1 MNIHGF
7 DIAIIIAYFIIV
19 IIAGIMVSRKASE
32 NMESYFL
39 ANKSIPW
46 YVLGI
51 SNAASMFD
59 ITGTMWLV
67 TLLFVYGLKSV
78 WLPWL
83 WPMFNQIFL
92 MVYLAVWL
100 RRSNVLTG
108 AEWIRTR
115 FGDNKGG
122 ELSHVS
128 VVIFALISVIGFI
141 AYSFQ
146 GIGKFLSVFF
156 PWEISPNIYAL
167 IIMAVTT
174 VYVILGG
181 MRSVVITD
189 IIQYIIMTIVSVL
202 IAAIAMYKTTPE
214 MVFSVVPQGWKE
226 LFFGWHLNLD
236 WSNILASVNDKI
248 AGDGFALKGAFGAF
262 FMMMLFKGV
271 LVSMAGPCP
280 NYDMQRILATKTPKE
295 SALMSGIV
303 SLMLFFP
310 RYLLIA
316 SIVVLGLVFYSP
328 QLQTMGSKPV
338 DYEQLLP
345 YVINNFIP
353 AGLTGLVIAGLL
365 AAFMST
371 FDSTINAG
379 AAYIVNDLYK
389 RYINPNASDK
399 RYIYISYICSIIV
412 VVVGISFGFMTDSIN
427 SVTQWLVAGLFGGYT
442 APNVLKWHWWRLNG
456 IGYFAGMI
464 SGIITAMAVPIFL
477 PNLHILMGFLVILT
491 ISTAASII
499 LSLITKSENP
509 EILKKFYKTVRPW
522 GFWTPVLKMVLKE
535 DPDFKR
541 NTNFSRDMVN
551 VAVGIA
557 WQTCLITLPIYLV
570 LKQYKPMAITLAVI
584 IVTSIF
590 LKINWYNKLEEN

>member
-7 DIAIIIAYFIIV
+7 DIAIVIGYLVLVIAAGV
-19 IIAGIMVSRKASE
+19 IVSRRASK
-32 NMESYFL
+32 NLDSYFL
-39 ANKSIPW
+39 AGKSIPW

-51 SNAASMFD
+51 SNASSMFD

-78 WLPWL
+78 WIPWL

-115 FGDNKGG
+115 FGDDRGG
-122 ELSHVS
+122 ELSHIS
-128 VVIFALISVIGFI
+128 VVLFALISVIGFM
-141 AYSFQ
+141 AYAFQ
-146 GIGKFLSVFF
+146 GIGKFAAVFF
-156 PWEISPNIYAL
+156 PWEISPNVYAL
-167 IIMAVTT
+167 IFMTITT

-181 MRSVVITD
+181 MHSVVITD
-189 IIQYIIMTIVSVL
+189 IIQFVIMTIVSVF
-202 IAAIAMYKTTPE
+202 IAVIAMQRTTPE
-214 MVFSVVPQGWKE
+214 MVFSVVPEGWKE

-280 NYDMQRILATKTPKE
+280 NYDMQRVLATKSPKE
-295 SALMSGIV
+295 SAMMSGIV
-303 SLMLFFP
+303 SIVLFFP
-310 RYLLIA
+310 RYLLITG
-316 SIVVLGLVFYSP
+316 IVVLALVFYSP
-328 QLQTMGSKPV
+328 QLQTMGSQQI

-353 AGLTGLVIAGLL
+353 VGLTGFMLAGLL
-365 AAFMST
+365 AAFMSS
-371 FDSTINAG
+371 FDSTVNAG

-399 RYIYISYICSIIV
+399 KYIRISYLCSIIV
-412 VVVGISFGFMTDSIN
+412 VVIGISFGFMTDSIN
-427 SVTQWLVAGLFGGYT
+427 SVTQWIVAGLFAGYT

-456 IGYFAGMI
+456 TGYFAGMI
-464 SGIITAMAVPIFL
+464 SGITTAMAL
-477 PNLHILMGFLVILT
+477 PKLFPDLHILNGFLVILT

-499 LSLITKSENP
+499 VSLITKPENP
-509 EILKKFYKTVRPW
+509 EILKKFYKNVRPW
-522 GFWTPVLKMVLKE
+522 GFWTPVLKMVLE
-535 DPDFKR
+535 EEPNFKR
-541 NTNFSRDMVN
+541 NTNFSRDMIN

-557 WQTCLITLPIYLV
+557 WQTCLITLPIYIV
-570 LKQYKPMAITLAVI
+570 LKQCKPMVITIVI
-584 IVTSIF
+584 LIVTSVF

>member
-7 DIAIIIAYFIIV
+7 DIAIVVVYLVLVVTAGV
-19 IIAGIMVSRKASE
+19 IVSRKASQ
-32 NMESYFL
+32 NLNSYFL
-39 ANKSIPW
+39 AGKSIPW

-51 SNAASMFD
+51 SNASSMFD

-78 WLPWL
+78 WIPWL

-92 MVYLAVWL
+92 MIYLAVWL

-115 FGDNKGG
+115 FGDDRGG
-122 ELSHVS
+122 ELSHIS
-128 VVIFALISVIGFI
+128 VVLFALISVIGFM
-141 AYSFQ
+141 AYAFQ
-146 GIGKFLSVFF
+146 GIGKFAAVFF
-156 PWEISPNIYAL
+156 PWEISPNVYAL
-167 IIMAVTT
+167 IFMTITT

-189 IIQYIIMTIVSVL
+189 IIQFIIMTIVSVF
-202 IAAIAMYKTTPE
+202 IAVIAMQKTTPE
-214 MVFSVVPQGWKE
+214 MVFSVVPEGWKE
-226 LFFGWHLNLD
+226 LFFGWNLNLD
-236 WSNILASVNDKI
+236 WSQAIASVNNKI
-248 AGDGFALKGAFGAF
+248 AGDGFAIKGAFGAF

-280 NYDMQRILATKTPKE
+280 NYDMQRVLATKSPKE

-303 SLMLFFP
+303 SIVLFFP
-310 RYLLIA
+310 RYLLITG
-316 SIVVLGLVFYSP
+316 IVVLALVFYSP
-328 QLQTMGSKPV
+328 QLQTMGSQQV

-353 AGLTGLVIAGLL
+353 VGLTGFMLAGLL
-365 AAFMST
+365 AAFMSS
-371 FDSTINAG
+371 FDSTVNAG
-379 AAYIVNDLYK
+379 AAYIVNDIYK
-389 RYINPNASDK
+389 RYINPDASDK

-412 VVVGISFGFMTDSIN
+412 VVVGISFGFMTESIH
-427 SVTQWLVAGLFGGYT
+427 TATEWIVAGLFGGYT

-456 IGYFAGMI
+456 TGYFAGMI
-464 SGIITAMAVPIFL
+464 SGIITAMAIPKLF
-477 PNLHILMGFLVILT
+477 PDLHILNGFLVILT

-499 LSLITKSENP
+499 VSLITKPENP

-522 GFWTPVLKMVLKE
+522 GFWTPVLKMVLE
-535 DPDFKR
+535 EEPDFKR
-541 NTNFSRDMVN
+541 NTNFTRDMIN
-551 VAVGIA
+551 VAAGIA
-557 WQTCLITLPIYLV
+557 WQTCLITLPIYIV
-570 LKQYKPMAITLAVI
+570 LKQYKPMVITIVI
-584 IVTSIF
+584 LIVTSVF

>member
-7 DIAIIIAYFIIV
+7 DVAIIIAYLVIV
-19 IIAGIMVSRKASE
+19 IAAGVIVSRKASK
-32 NMESYFL
+32 NLSSYFL
-39 ANKSIPW
+39 AGKTIPW

-51 SNAASMFD
+51 SNASSMFD

-67 TLLFVYGLKSV
+67 MLLFVYGLKSV
-78 WLPWL
+78 WIPWL

-92 MVYLAVWL
+92 MIYLAAWL

-115 FGDNKGG
+115 FGDDKGG
-122 ELSHVS
+122 ELSHIS
-128 VVIFALISVIGFI
+128 VVLFALISVVGFI
-141 AYSFQ
+141 AYAFQ
-146 GIGKFLSVFF
+146 GIGKFSAVFF

-167 IIMAVTT
+167 IFMAITT
-174 VYVILGG
+174 FYVILGG

-189 IIQYIIMTIVSVL
+189 IIQFIIMTVVSVL
-202 IAAIAMYKTTPE
+202 IAIIAMQKTTPE
-214 MVFSVVPQGWKE
+214 MIFSVVPQGWKE

-236 WSNILASVNDKI
+236 WSNILASVNGKI
-248 AGDGFALKGAFGAF
+248 TTDGFAIGGAFGAF

-280 NYDMQRILATKTPKE
+280 NYDMQRILATKSPKE

-303 SLMLFFP
+303 SATLFFP
-310 RYLLIA
+310 RYLLITG
-316 SIVVLGLVFYSP
+316 IVVLGLVFYSP
-328 QLQTMGSKPV
+328 QLQTIGSQQV

-353 AGLTGLVIAGLL
+353 VGLTGLVLAGLL
-365 AAFMST
+365 AAFMSS
-371 FDSTINAG
+371 FDSTVNAG
-379 AAYIVNDLYK
+379 AAYVVNDLYK

-412 VVVGISFGFMTDSIN
+412 VIVGIFFGFKTDSIN
-427 SVTQWLVAGLFGGYT
+427 SVTQWIVAGLFGGYT

-456 IGYFAGMI
+456 AGYFAGMI
-464 SGIITAMAVPIFL
+464 SGIATAMVIPVVF
-477 PNLHILMGFLVILT
+477 PNLHVLMGFLVILT

-499 LSLITKSENP
+499 VSLSTKQESP
-509 EILKKFYKTVRPW
+509 ETLKRFYKSVRPW
-522 GFWTPVLKMVLKE
+522 GLWAPVLKMVLE
-535 DPDFKR
+535 EEPDFKR
-541 NTNFSRDMVN
+541 NANFKRDMLN

-557 WQTCLITLPIYLV
+557 WQTGFITLPIYIV
-570 LKQYKPMAITLAVI
+570 LKQYKPMAITIAVI
-584 IVTSIF
+584 VITSIF
-590 LKINWYNKLEEN
+590 LKINWYNRLEEN

>member
-7 DIAIIIAYFIIV
+7 DVAIIIAYLVIV
-19 IIAGIMVSRKASE
+19 IAAGVIVSRKASK
-32 NMESYFL
+32 NLSSYFL
-39 ANKSIPW
+39 AGKTIPW

-51 SNAASMFD
+51 SNASSMFD

-67 TLLFVYGLKSV
+67 MLLFVYGLKSV
-78 WLPWL
+78 WIPWL

-92 MVYLAVWL
+92 MIYLAAWL

-115 FGDNKGG
+115 FGDDKGG
-122 ELSHVS
+122 ELSHIS
-128 VVIFALISVIGFI
+128 VVLFALISVVGFI
-141 AYSFQ
+141 AYAFQ
-146 GIGKFLSVFF
+146 GIGKFSAVFF

-167 IIMAVTT
+167 IFMAITT
-174 VYVILGG
+174 FYVILGG

-189 IIQYIIMTIVSVL
+189 IIQFIIMTVVSVL
-202 IAAIAMYKTTPE
+202 IAIIAMQKTTPE
-214 MVFSVVPQGWKE
+214 MIFSVVPQGWKE

-236 WSNILASVNDKI
+236 WSNILASVNGKI
-248 AGDGFALKGAFGAF
+248 TTDGFAIGGAFGAF

-280 NYDMQRILATKTPKE
+280 NYDMQRILATKSPKE

-303 SLMLFFP
+303 SATLFFP
-310 RYLLIA
+310 RYLLITG
-316 SIVVLGLVFYSP
+316 IVVLGLVFYSP
-328 QLQTMGSKPV
+328 QLQTIGSQQV

-353 AGLTGLVIAGLL
+353 VGLTGLVLAGLL
-365 AAFMST
+365 AAFMSS
-371 FDSTINAG
+371 FDSTVNAG
-379 AAYIVNDLYK
+379 AAYVVNDLYK

-412 VVVGISFGFMTDSIN
+412 VIVGIFFGFKTDSIN
-427 SVTQWLVAGLFGGYT
+427 SVTQWIVAGLFGGYT

-456 IGYFAGMI
+456 AGYFAGMI
-464 SGIITAMAVPIFL
+464 SGIATAMVIPVVF
-477 PNLHILMGFLVILT
+477 PNLHVLMGFLVILT

-499 LSLITKSENP
+499 VSLSTKQESP
-509 EILKKFYKTVRPW
+509 ETLKRFYKSVRPW
-522 GFWTPVLKMVLKE
+522 GLWAPVLKMVLE
-535 DPDFKR
+535 EEPDFKR
-541 NTNFSRDMVN
+541 NANFKRDMLN

-557 WQTCLITLPIYLV
+557 WQTGFITLPIYIV
-570 LKQYKPMAITLAVI
+570 LKQYKPMAVTIAVI
-584 IVTSIF
+584 VITSIF
-590 LKINWYNKLEEN
+590 LKINWYNRLEEN

>member
-1 MNIHGF
+1 MNIHWF
-7 DIAIIIAYFIIV
+7 DIAVIIAYLVIV
-19 IIAGIMVSRKASE
+19 IAAGVIVSRKASK
-32 NMESYFL
+32 NLSSYFL
-39 ANKSIPW
+39 AGKTIPW

-51 SNAASMFD
+51 SNASSMFD

-78 WLPWL
+78 WIPWL
-83 WPMFNQIFL
+83 WPMFNQIFI

-115 FGDNKGG
+115 FGDDKGG
-122 ELSHVS
+122 ELSHIS
-128 VVIFALISVIGFI
+128 VVLFALISVVGFM
-141 AYSFQ
+141 AYAFQ
-146 GIGKFLSVFF
+146 GIGKFSAVFF

-167 IIMAVTT
+167 VFMAITT

-189 IIQYIIMTIVSVL
+189 IIQFIIMTIVSVL
-202 IAAIAMYKTTPE
+202 IAVIAMQKTTPE
-214 MVFSVVPQGWKE
+214 IIFSVVPQGWKE
-226 LFFGWHLNLD
+226 LFFGWHINLD
-236 WSNILASVNDKI
+236 WSNILVSVNDKI
-248 AGDGFALKGAFGAF
+248 AGDGFAISGAFGAF

-280 NYDMQRILATKTPKE
+280 NYDMQRVLATKSPKE
-295 SALMSGIV
+295 SAMMSGIV
-303 SLMLFFP
+303 SVVLFFP
-310 RYLLIA
+310 RYLLITG
-316 SIVVLGLVFYSP
+316 IVVLGLVFYSP
-328 QLQTMGSKPV
+328 QLQTMGSQQV
-338 DYEQLLP
+338 DYEQILP
-345 YVINNFIP
+345 YVINKFIP
-353 AGLTGLVIAGLL
+353 VGLTGFVLAGLL
-365 AAFMST
+365 AAFMSS
-371 FDSTINAG
+371 FDSTVNAG
-379 AAYIVNDLYK
+379 AAYVVNDLYK

-399 RYIYISYICSIIV
+399 RYIYISYICSILV

-427 SVTQWLVAGLFGGYT
+427 SVTQWIVAGLFGGYT

-456 IGYFAGMI
+456 SGYFAGMI
-464 SGIITAMAVPIFL
+464 SGIATAMLIPGLL
-477 PNLHILMGFLVILT
+477 PNLHILIGFLVILT

-499 LSLITKSENP
+499 VSLLTKQESP
-509 EILKKFYKTVRPW
+509 EILKNFYKTVRPW
-522 GFWTPVLKMVLKE
+522 GFWTPVLKMVLE
-535 DPDFKR
+535 DEPDFKR

-570 LKQYKPMAITLAVI
+570 LKQYKPMAITIAVI
-584 IVTSIF
+584 IITTIF

>member
-7 DIAIIIAYFIIV
+7 DIAIVVVYLVLVVTAGV
-19 IIAGIMVSRKASE
+19 IVSRKASQ
-32 NMESYFL
+32 NLNSYFL
-39 ANKSIPW
+39 AGKSIPW

-51 SNAASMFD
+51 SNASSMFD

-78 WLPWL
+78 WIPWL

-92 MVYLAVWL
+92 MIYLAVWL

-115 FGDNKGG
+115 FGDDRGG
-122 ELSHVS
+122 ELSHIS
-128 VVIFALISVIGFI
+128 VVLFALISVIGFM
-141 AYSFQ
+141 AYAFQ
-146 GIGKFLSVFF
+146 GIGKFAAVFF
-156 PWEISPNIYAL
+156 PWEISPNICAL
-167 IIMAVTT
+167 IFMAITT
-174 VYVILGG
+174 IYVILGG

-189 IIQYIIMTIVSVL
+189 IIQFIIMTIVSVF
-202 IAAIAMYKTTPE
+202 IAVIAMQKTTPE

-226 LFFGWHLNLD
+226 LFFGWNLNLD
-236 WSNILASVNDKI
+236 WSEILASVNNKI

-280 NYDMQRILATKTPKE
+280 NYDMQRVLATKSPKE

-303 SLMLFFP
+303 SIVLFFP
-310 RYLLIA
+310 RYLLITG
-316 SIVVLGLVFYSP
+316 IVVLALVFYSP
-328 QLQTMGSKPV
+328 QLQTMGSQQV

-353 AGLTGLVIAGLL
+353 VGLTGFMLAGLL
-365 AAFMST
+365 AAFMSS
-371 FDSTINAG
+371 FDSTVNAG
-379 AAYIVNDLYK
+379 AAYIVNDIYK
-389 RYINPNASDK
+389 RYINPDASDK
-399 RYIYISYICSIIV
+399 RYIRISYLCSIIV
-412 VVVGISFGFMTDSIN
+412 VVIGISFGFMTESIN
-427 SVTQWLVAGLFGGYT
+427 SVTQWIVAGLFGGYT

-456 IGYFAGMI
+456 TGYFAGMI
-464 SGIITAMAVPIFL
+464 SGITTAMAIPKLF
-477 PNLHILMGFLVILT
+477 PDLHVLNGFLVILA

-499 LSLITKSENP
+499 VSLITKPENP
-509 EILKKFYKTVRPW
+509 EILKKFYKNVRPW
-522 GFWTPVLKMVLKE
+522 GFWTPVLKMVLE
-535 DPDFKR
+535 EEPDFKR
-541 NTNFSRDMVN
+541 NTNFSRDMIN

-557 WQTCLITLPIYLV
+557 WQTCLITLPIYIV
-570 LKQYKPMAITLAVI
+570 LKQYKPMVITIALLI
-584 IVTSIF
+584 ITSVF

>member
-7 DIAIIIAYFIIV
+7 DIAIIIAYFVTVIV
-19 IIAGIMVSRKASE
+19 AGILVSRKAGE

-46 YVLGI
+46 YVLGV

-67 TLLFVYGLKSV
+67 MLLFVYGLKSV

-115 FGDNKGG
+115 FGDDKGG
-122 ELSHVS
+122 ELSHIS
-128 VVIFALISVIGFI
+128 VVIFALISVVGFI

-146 GIGKFLSVFF
+146 GIGKFLAVFF
-156 PWEISPNIYAL
+156 PWEISPNVYAL

-181 MRSVVITD
+181 MHSVVITD
-189 IIQYIIMTIVSVL
+189 IIQYIIMTVVSVFV
-202 IAAIAMYKTTPE
+202 AAIAMNKTTPE

-226 LFFGWHLNLD
+226 IFFGWHLNLD
-236 WSNILASVNDKI
+236 WSNILASVNNKI
-248 AGDGFALKGAFGAF
+248 AGDGFAIEGAFGAF

-303 SLMLFFP
+303 SLVLFFP

-316 SIVVLGLVFYSP
+316 GIVVLGLVFYSP
-328 QLQTMGSKPV
+328 QLQTMGSQPV

-412 VVVGISFGFMTDSIN
+412 VVVGISFGFVTDSIN

-456 IGYFAGMI
+456 MGYFAGMM
-464 SGIITAMAVPIFL
+464 SGIITALAVPLLL
-477 PNLHILMGFLVILT
+477 PGLHILMGFLIILT

-499 LSLITKSENP
+499 LSLITKP
-509 EILKKFYKTVRPW
+509 ESPETLQKFYKTVRPW
-522 GFWTPVLKMVLKE
+522 GFWTPVLKMVLQNE
-535 DPDFKR
+535 PDFKR
-541 NTNFSRDMVN
+541 NTNFNRDMLN

-570 LKQYKPMAITLAVI
+570 LKQYKPMAITIAILI
-584 IVTSIF
+584 ITSIF

>member
-7 DIAIIIAYFIIV
+7 DIAIVVVYLVLVVTAGV
-19 IIAGIMVSRKASE
+19 IVSRKASQ
-32 NMESYFL
+32 NLNSYFL
-39 ANKSIPW
+39 AGKSIPW

-51 SNAASMFD
+51 SNASSMFD

-78 WLPWL
+78 WIPWL

-92 MVYLAVWL
+92 MIYLAVWL

-115 FGDNKGG
+115 FGDDRGG
-122 ELSHVS
+122 ELSHIS
-128 VVIFALISVIGFI
+128 VVLFALISVIGFM
-141 AYSFQ
+141 AYAFQ
-146 GIGKFLSVFF
+146 GIGKFAAVFF

-167 IIMAVTT
+167 IFMAITT
-174 VYVILGG
+174 IYVILGG

-189 IIQYIIMTIVSVL
+189 IIQFIIMTIVSVF
-202 IAAIAMYKTTPE
+202 IAVIAMQKTTPE

-226 LFFGWHLNLD
+226 LFFGWNLNLD
-236 WSNILASVNDKI
+236 WSEILASVNNKI

-280 NYDMQRILATKTPKE
+280 NYDMQRVLATKSPKE

-303 SLMLFFP
+303 SIVLFFP
-310 RYLLIA
+310 RYLLITG
-316 SIVVLGLVFYSP
+316 IVVLALVFYSP
-328 QLQTMGSKPV
+328 QLQTMGSEQV

-353 AGLTGLVIAGLL
+353 VGLTGFMLAGLL
-365 AAFMST
+365 AAFMSS
-371 FDSTINAG
+371 FDSTVNAG
-379 AAYIVNDLYK
+379 AAYIVNDIYK
-389 RYINPNASDK
+389 RYINPDASDK
-399 RYIYISYICSIIV
+399 RYIRISYLCSIIV
-412 VVVGISFGFMTDSIN
+412 VVIGISFGFMTESIN
-427 SVTQWLVAGLFGGYT
+427 SVTQWIVAGLFGGYT

-456 IGYFAGMI
+456 TGYFAGMI
-464 SGIITAMAVPIFL
+464 SGITTAMAIPKLF
-477 PNLHILMGFLVILT
+477 PDLHVLNGFLVILA

-499 LSLITKSENP
+499 VSLITKPENP
-509 EILKKFYKTVRPW
+509 EILKKFYKNVRPW
-522 GFWTPVLKMVLKE
+522 GFWTPVLKMVLE
-535 DPDFKR
+535 EEPDFKR
-541 NTNFSRDMVN
+541 NTNFSRDMIN

-557 WQTCLITLPIYLV
+557 WQTCLITLPIYIV
-570 LKQYKPMAITLAVI
+570 LKQYKPMVITIALLI
-584 IVTSIF
+584 ITSVF

>member
-7 DIAIIIAYFIIV
+7 DIAIIIAYFVTVIV
-19 IIAGIMVSRKASE
+19 AGILVSRKAGE

-46 YVLGI
+46 YVLGV

-67 TLLFVYGLKSV
+67 MLLFVYGLKSV

-115 FGDNKGG
+115 FGDDKGG
-122 ELSHVS
+122 ELSHIS
-128 VVIFALISVIGFI
+128 VVIFALISVVGFI

-146 GIGKFLSVFF
+146 GIGKFLAVFF
-156 PWEISPNIYAL
+156 PWEISPNVYAL

-181 MRSVVITD
+181 MHSVVITD
-189 IIQYIIMTIVSVL
+189 IIQYIIMTVVSVFV
-202 IAAIAMYKTTPE
+202 AAIAMNKTTPE

-226 LFFGWHLNLD
+226 IFFGWHLNLD

-248 AGDGFALKGAFGAF
+248 AGNGFDIEGAFGAF

-303 SLMLFFP
+303 SLVLFFP

-316 SIVVLGLVFYSP
+316 GIVVLGLVFYSP
-328 QLQTMGSKPV
+328 QLQTMGSQPV

-412 VVVGISFGFMTDSIN
+412 VVVGISFGFVTDSIN

-456 IGYFAGMI
+456 MGYFAGMM
-464 SGIITAMAVPIFL
+464 SGIITALAVPLLL
-477 PNLHILMGFLVILT
+477 PGLHILMGFLIILT

-499 LSLITKSENP
+499 LSLITKP
-509 EILKKFYKTVRPW
+509 ESPETLQKFYKTVRPW
-522 GFWTPVLKMVLKE
+522 GFWTPVLKMVLQNE
-535 DPDFKR
+535 PDFKR
-541 NTNFSRDMVN
+541 NTNFNRDMLN

-570 LKQYKPMAITLAVI
+570 LKQYKPMAITIAILI
-584 IVTSIF
+584 ITSIF

>member
-7 DIAIIIAYFIIV
+7 DIDIIIAYFVTVIV
-19 IIAGIMVSRKASE
+19 AGILVSRKAGE

-46 YVLGI
+46 YVLGV

-67 TLLFVYGLKSV
+67 MLLFVYGLKSV

-115 FGDNKGG
+115 FGDDKGG
-122 ELSHVS
+122 ELSHIS
-128 VVIFALISVIGFI
+128 VVIFALISVVGFI

-146 GIGKFLSVFF
+146 GIGKFLAVFF
-156 PWEISPNIYAL
+156 PWEISPNVYAL

-181 MRSVVITD
+181 MHSVVITD
-189 IIQYIIMTIVSVL
+189 IIQYIIMTVVSVFV
-202 IAAIAMYKTTPE
+202 AAIAMNKTTPE

-226 LFFGWHLNLD
+226 IFFGWHLNLD

-248 AGDGFALKGAFGAF
+248 AGNGFDIEGAFGAF

-303 SLMLFFP
+303 SLVLFFP

-316 SIVVLGLVFYSP
+316 GIVVLGLVFYSP
-328 QLQTMGSKPV
+328 QLQTMGSQPV

-412 VVVGISFGFMTDSIN
+412 VVVGISFGFVTDSIN

-456 IGYFAGMI
+456 MGYFAGMM
-464 SGIITAMAVPIFL
+464 SGIITALAVPLLL
-477 PNLHILMGFLVILT
+477 PGLHILMGFLIILT

-499 LSLITKSENP
+499 LSLITKP
-509 EILKKFYKTVRPW
+509 ESPETLKKFYKTVRPW
-522 GFWTPVLKMVLKE
+522 GFWTPVLKMVLQNE
-535 DPDFKR
+535 PDFKR
-541 NTNFSRDMVN
+541 NTNFNRDMLN

-557 WQTCLITLPIYLV
+557 WQTCLIALPIYLV
-570 LKQYKPMAITLAVI
+570 LKQYKPMAITIAILI
-584 IVTSIF
+584 ITSIF

>member
-1 MNIHGF
+1 MNIHWF
-7 DIAIIIAYFIIV
+7 DIAIIIAYLVIV
-19 IIAGIMVSRKASE
+19 IAAGIIVSRKASK
-32 NMESYFL
+32 NLSSYFL
-39 ANKSIPW
+39 AGKTIPW

-51 SNAASMFD
+51 SNASSMFD

-78 WLPWL
+78 WIPWL

-115 FGDNKGG
+115 FGDDRGG
-122 ELSHVS
+122 ELSHIS
-128 VVIFALISVIGFI
+128 VVLFALISVVGFM
-141 AYSFQ
+141 AYAFQ
-146 GIGKFLSVFF
+146 GIGKFSAVFF

-167 IIMAVTT
+167 VFMAITT

-189 IIQYIIMTIVSVL
+189 IIQFIIMTIVSVF
-202 IAAIAMYKTTPE
+202 IAVIAMQKTTPE
-214 MVFSVVPQGWKE
+214 MVFAVVPEGWKE
-226 LFFGWHLNLD
+226 LFFGWHINLD

-248 AGDGFALKGAFGAF
+248 TNDGFAIKGAFGAF

-280 NYDMQRILATKTPKE
+280 NYDMQRVLATKSPKE

-303 SLMLFFP
+303 SIVLFFP
-310 RYLLIA
+310 RYLLITG
-316 SIVVLGLVFYSP
+316 IVVLGLVFYSP
-328 QLQTMGSKPV
+328 QLQTMGSQQV

-353 AGLTGLVIAGLL
+353 VGLTGLMLAGLL
-365 AAFMST
+365 AAFMSS
-371 FDSTINAG
+371 FDSTVNAG
-379 AAYIVNDLYK
+379 AAYIVNDIYK
-389 RYINPNASDK
+389 RYINPDASDK
-399 RYIYISYICSIIV
+399 NYIYISYICSIIV

-427 SVTQWLVAGLFGGYT
+427 SVTQWIVAGLFGGYT

-456 IGYFAGMI
+456 AGYFAGMI
-464 SGIITAMAVPIFL
+464 SGITTAMIIPGLL
-477 PNLHILMGFLVILT
+477 PNLHVLNGFLVILT

-499 LSLITKSENP
+499 VSLLTKPESP
-509 EILKKFYKTVRPW
+509 EILKNFYKTVRPW
-522 GFWTPVLKMVLKE
+522 GFWTPVLKMVVE
-535 DPDFKR
+535 DDPNFKR
-541 NTNFSRDMVN
+541 NTNFTRDMVN

-557 WQTCLITLPIYLV
+557 WQTCLITLPIYIV

-584 IVTSIF
+584 IITSIF

>member
-7 DIAIIIAYFIIV
+7 DIAIIIAYFVTVIV
-19 IIAGIMVSRKASE
+19 AGILVSRKAGE

-46 YVLGI
+46 YVLGV

-67 TLLFVYGLKSV
+67 MLLFVYGLKSV

-115 FGDNKGG
+115 FGDDKGG
-122 ELSHVS
+122 ELSHIS
-128 VVIFALISVIGFI
+128 VVIFALISVVGFI

-146 GIGKFLSVFF
+146 GIGKFLAVFF
-156 PWEISPNIYAL
+156 PWEISPNVYAL

-181 MRSVVITD
+181 MHSVVITD
-189 IIQYIIMTIVSVL
+189 IIQYIIMTVVSVFV
-202 IAAIAMYKTTPE
+202 AAIAMNKTTPE

-226 LFFGWHLNLD
+226 IFFGWHLNLD

-248 AGDGFALKGAFGAF
+248 AGNGFDIEGAFGAF

-303 SLMLFFP
+303 SLVLFFP

-316 SIVVLGLVFYSP
+316 GIVVLGLVFYSP
-328 QLQTMGSKPV
+328 QLQTMGSQPV

-412 VVVGISFGFMTDSIN
+412 VVVGISFGFVTDSIN

-456 IGYFAGMI
+456 MGYFAGMM
-464 SGIITAMAVPIFL
+464 SGIITALAVPLLL
-477 PNLHILMGFLVILT
+477 PGLHILMGFLIILT

-499 LSLITKSENP
+499 LSLITKP
-509 EILKKFYKTVRPW
+509 ESPETLQKFYKTVRPW
-522 GFWTPVLKMVLKE
+522 GFWTPVLKMVLQNE
-535 DPDFKR
+535 PDFKR
-541 NTNFSRDMVN
+541 NTNFNRDMLN

-570 LKQYKPMAITLAVI
+570 LKQYKPMSITIAILI
-584 IVTSIF
+584 ITSIF

>member
-7 DIAIIIAYFIIV
+7 DIAIIIAYFVTVIV
-19 IIAGIMVSRKASE
+19 AGILVSRKAGE

-46 YVLGI
+46 YVLGV

-67 TLLFVYGLKSV
+67 MLLFVYGLKSV

-115 FGDNKGG
+115 FGDDKGG
-122 ELSHVS
+122 ELSHIS
-128 VVIFALISVIGFI
+128 VVIFALISVVGFI

-146 GIGKFLSVFF
+146 GIGKFLAVFF
-156 PWEISPNIYAL
+156 PWEISPNVYAL

-181 MRSVVITD
+181 MHSVVITD
-189 IIQYIIMTIVSVL
+189 IIQYIIMTVVSVFV
-202 IAAIAMYKTTPE
+202 AAIAMNKTTPE

-226 LFFGWHLNLD
+226 IFFGWHLNLD

-248 AGDGFALKGAFGAF
+248 AGNGFDIEGAFGAF

-303 SLMLFFP
+303 SLVLFFP

-316 SIVVLGLVFYSP
+316 GIVVLGLVFYSP
-328 QLQTMGSKPV
+328 QLQTMGSQPV

-412 VVVGISFGFMTDSIN
+412 VVVGISFGFVTDSIN

-456 IGYFAGMI
+456 MGYFAGMM
-464 SGIITAMAVPIFL
+464 SGIITALAVPLLL
-477 PNLHILMGFLVILT
+477 PGLHILMGFLIILT

-499 LSLITKSENP
+499 LSLITKP
-509 EILKKFYKTVRPW
+509 ESPETLKKFYKTVRPW
-522 GFWTPVLKMVLKE
+522 GFWTPVLKMVLQNE
-535 DPDFKR
+535 PDFKR
-541 NTNFSRDMVN
+541 NTNFNRDMLN

-570 LKQYKPMAITLAVI
+570 LKQYKPMAITIAILI
-584 IVTSIF
+584 ITSIF